1 MIGAAAARKV
11 PHQRHCT
18 TEQTMKSTTTTLLLA
33 SALAIAASAAFA
45 GSSHCHGRYCY
56 DTARVHYRPTFDSW
70 SEWRYRRLYHQRDG
84 YYPDYRGC
92 FPGICRDN
100 PYY

>member
-1 MIGAAAARKV
+1 
-11 PHQRHCT
+11 
-18 TEQTMKSTTTTLLLA
+18 MKSKMTTLLLA
-33 SALAIAASAAFA
+33 SALAGAATAALA
-45 GSSHCHGRYCY
+45 GSPYCKHHY
-56 DTARVHYRPTFDSW
+56 CRSDGARVYERPTFDSW

-92 FPGICRDN
+92 FPGFCRDN

>member
-1 MIGAAAARKV
+1 
-11 PHQRHCT
+11 
-18 TEQTMKSTTTTLLLA
+18 MKSKMTTLLLA
-33 SALAIAASAAFA
+33 SALAVATTVALA
-45 GSSHCHGRYCY
+45 GSSQCKRHYCFSDATRVNDRAANY
-56 DTARVHYRPTFDSW
+56 DYYE
-70 SEWRYRRLYHQRDG
+70 EWRHRRLYDQHDG